1 MAHERNWLTSRS
13 HHTTNSAVS
22 GELRCA
28 REVERLLQELR
39 EGREAPEFDAETA
52 ARLHELLG
60 CGPRR

>member
-1 MAHERNWLTSRS
+1 MAHGRNWLTSRS
-13 HHTTNSAVS
+13 HTTNDAVS

-28 REVERLLQELR
+28 HEVERLLQELR
-39 EGREAPEFDAETA
+39 EGHEPPEFDAETN